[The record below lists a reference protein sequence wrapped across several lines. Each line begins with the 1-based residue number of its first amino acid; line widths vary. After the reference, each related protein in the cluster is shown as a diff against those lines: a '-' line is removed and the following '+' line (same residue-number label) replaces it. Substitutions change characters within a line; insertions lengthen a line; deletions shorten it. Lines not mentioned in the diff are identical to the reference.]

1 MGTLFK
7 KDTKGKVRYLKVWS
21 EGATI
26 FNESGLLN
34 TDSPVIHTKEAK
46 AKNVGRSNATT
57 PEEQATLEV
66 ASYIKKKLD
75 EGYVT
80 LEILEIEAKKLGII

>member
-26 FNESGLLN
+26 FNESGILN
-34 TDSPVIHTKEAK
+34 TASPVIHTK
-46 AKNVGRSNATT
+46 
-57 PEEQATLEV
+57 
-66 ASYIKKKLD
+66 
-75 EGYVT
+75 
-80 LEILEIEAKKLGII
+80 